1 MTTKLTAKVA
11 ARQAATRALLRRA
24 GILPVVKVDEL
35 GQALGVGRALAR
47 GGLAAIELT
56 LRSPVA
62 MQALGAL
69 KREVP
74 GLLVGAG
81 TVRSAAQA
89 SEAVAQGADFLVT
102 PGTTP
107 ALAQALAALELPVVP
122 GAATASEML
131 SLLELG
137 FDAQKFFPAVA
148 AGGIDMIR
156 SLAGPLPELALC
168 PTGGI
173 RESTAADFLRLTNVI
188 CVGGSWMVAPEWIAA
203 GDYGRVEDA
212 ARRARRILDALR
224 DALLDATRDATRDTL
239 PPAPA

>member
-1 MTTKLTAKVA
+1 MTAALA

-24 GILPVVKVDEL
+24 GVLPVVTVDTEE
-35 GQALGVGRALAR
+35 QALEVGRALAR

-56 LRSPVA
+56 LRSPIA

-74 GLLVGAG
+74 ALLVGAG

-89 SEAVAQGADFLVT
+89 SEAAALGVDFLVT

-107 ALAQALAALELPVVP
+107 ALAQALAALDLPVVP
-122 GAATASEML
+122 GAATVSEML
-131 SLLELG
+131 ALLELG

-148 AGGIDMIR
+148 AGGLDMLR
-156 SLAGPLPELALC
+156 SLAGPLPGLAFC

-173 RESTAADFLRLTNVI
+173 KESTAADFLRLPNVL
-188 CVGGSWMVAPEWIAA
+188 CVGGSWMVAPQWIGA
-203 GDYGRVEDA
+203 GDYARVEDA
-212 ARRARRILDALR
+212 ARRARRLIDS
-224 DALLDATRDATRDTL
+224 L
-239 PPAPA
+239 PSPA